1 MMMVTYDNGGVGDD
15 ADDNDDDDNDDDY
28 NDDDGNDDVS
38 GSVRNVFT
46 QLHG

>member
-1 MMMVTYDNGGVGDD
+1 MVTYDNGGVGDD
-15 ADDNDDDDNDDDY
+15 DDDNDDDDNDDDY